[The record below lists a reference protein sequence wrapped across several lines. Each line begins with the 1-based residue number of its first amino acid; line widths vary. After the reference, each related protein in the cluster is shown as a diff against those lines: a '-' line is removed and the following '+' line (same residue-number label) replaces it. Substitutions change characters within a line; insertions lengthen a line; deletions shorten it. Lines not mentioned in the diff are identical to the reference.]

1 MYIGVAWWG
10 YCECIGHEHITPQE
24 LREFPVVVRPEFRT
38 FLLGVNSP
46 VFGLLGSLCCCL
58 DTFLVLARTKHHDR
72 RFSKYKLGFRRV
84 GFASIAQLINCSQ
97 QLQNN

>member
-46 VFGLLGSLCCCL
+46 VFGLLGSLCCFL
-58 DTFLVLARTKHHDR
+58 DTFLVLARTKKPRPQVFQVQIRFPPSRLRIDR
-72 RFSKYKLGFRRV
+72 T
-84 GFASIAQLINCSQ
+84 IN
-97 QLQNN
+97 